1 VRGDGLG
8 LRRAQGLGDRGQCSP
23 SVPAEWLTRGA
34 AGASAELTTNCGCG
48 RCCGLY
54 CAESRGREFLG
65 QKQWQKQI
73 PRPGNEEIYRLRPGR
88 NSDEEERVKK
98 IGFFSLLIMAT
109 LLLAIAFPAA
119 ASGPKAPAAPAAAA
133 PAPAVAA
140 LPTPAPHPHIHEA
153 LEAMRN
159 AKHELETAAHDFHG
173 HRLESIKHL
182 DMAIH
187 EAELCEQEP

>member
-1 VRGDGLG
+1 
-8 LRRAQGLGDRGQCSP
+8 
-23 SVPAEWLTRGA
+23 
-34 AGASAELTTNCGCG
+34 
-48 RCCGLY
+48 
-54 CAESRGREFLG
+54 
-65 QKQWQKQI
+65 
-73 PRPGNEEIYRLRPGR
+73 
-88 NSDEEERVKK
+88 VKK
-98 IGFFSLLIMAT
+98 IGFLTLLTMAT
-109 LLLAIAFPAA
+109 LLFALAFPAA
-119 ASGPKAPAAPAAAA
+119 ASGPKAPATPAAVAAA
-133 PAPAVAA
+133 PAPAAAAA